1 MTIATYLPKTQGVSV
16 TEHPPGNRA
25 TDLQIGDFLLTGVKQ
40 TNIFSRAI
48 KLGAWLRRYDK
59 AYRRFSHAAL
69 VIDPDGTLAEA
80 LSNGVHRSP
89 ISKYDEPNYRIVRTH
104 VSELDQAQVLAFA
117 KSVLEARENGYGYP
131 TIAGL
136 ALYCLTGAP
145 FCIETAGTAICSGF
159 VCDALTRAGFI
170 WKRPPFAM
178 MPADLAKA
186 FDVRY

>member
-1 MTIATYLPKTQGVSV
+1 MGVAASLPASGAITV
-16 TEHPPGNRA
+16 TEHPRGNRA
-25 TDLQIGDFLLTGVKQ
+25 TNLATGDVLLTGVKQ

-48 KLGAWLRRYDK
+48 KLGAMLRGYDK
-59 AYRRFSHAAL
+59 KYRRFSHAAL

-89 ISKYDEPNYRIVRTH
+89 ISKYDEPNYRIVHTH
-104 VSELDQAQVLAFA
+104 VDEHDQAQLLDFTN
-117 KSVLEARENGYGYP
+117 SVLKARKIGYGRL

-145 FCIETAGTAICSGF
+145 ICVETAGTAICSGF
-159 VCDALTRAGFI
+159 VCDALTRAQFI

-186 FDVRY
+186 FEVRY